1 VLQQPLD
8 WENKILEEIESTS
21 DYIPKEGF
29 RTISN
34 SLNFYYSRSESIKLA
49 LEHSSSLQNEYEWI
63 LSARFDVGQI
73 DKFNGHQPYK
83 VSEVAFNPLL
93 DPRYMYSALWNQ
105 TNAGLAD
112 QWFFGSQEM
121 MKTLTL
127 MPEEALT
134 YFKADSKYLEMLKDG
149 VPHSSNNDAF
159 SNEICHPLRKEKPL
173 PLKVAKSEAIDN
185 HLIHKHFLMSHGILE
200 KSRMIARVPGVAR
213 VMYTHTDYSDCWP
226 IYFGQVE
233 KVGNVFTDNYIFV
246 NKQDDRI
253 PGYFTQIHYD
263 DSQPYTDRLLN
274 CFKKISNQIV
284 FFEHEDMFLYDA
296 PEVTQLINYSRLI
309 KNTPA
314 DDFRLNKF
322 DAIKMIRGGRFIS
335 RKVRV
340 RGVKDLSAISRL
352 SRWIFSIQ
360 PTFWSRKSLISL
372 LEIHQGSGI
381 WDFEL
386 RAQRTIRKPKF
397 RVAMVVENSKKRG
410 EHHYDSRIYP
420 YIATGIVKGKWNS
433 LEYKRELMELSS
445 EYGVDLAIRG
455 TNG

>member
-1 VLQQPLD
+1 LD

-49 LEHSSSLQNEYEWI
+49 LEHSSSLQTEYKWI

-73 DKFNGHQPYK
+73 DKFNGYQPYK

-93 DPRYMYSALWNQ
+93 DPRYIYSALWNQ

-121 MKTLTL
+121 MKSFTF

-149 VPHSSNNDAF
+149 IPQSSNSDAF
-159 SNEICHPLRKEKPL
+159 SNEICHPVRKEKPL

-185 HLIHKHFLMSHGILE
+185 HLIHKYFLMSHGILE
-200 KSRMIARVPGVAR
+200 KSRMTAQVPGVAR

-246 NKQDDRI
+246 NKHDDRI
-253 PGYFTQIHYD
+253 PAYFTQIYYD

-274 CFKKISNQIV
+274 CFKRISSQIV

-296 PEVTQLINYSRLI
+296 PEVTQLINYSKLI
-309 KNTPA
+309 KSKSA
-314 DDFRLNKF
+314 DDICLNKF

-340 RGVKDLSAISRL
+340 RGVKNLKAISRL
-352 SRWIFSIQ
+352 SGWIFSIQ
-360 PTFWSRKSLISL
+360 PSFWSRKSLISL
-372 LEIHQGSGI
+372 LESHKGVGI
-381 WDFEL
+381 WDFEF

-397 RVAMVVENSKKRG
+397 RVAMVAEDTKKRG
-410 EHHYDSRIYP
+410 DHHYDSRIYP
-420 YIATGIVKGKWNS
+420 YIATGIVKGKWNT
-433 LEYKRELMELSS
+433 LEYEHELVELSS
-445 EYGVDLAIRG
+445 EYGVNLSIRG
-455 TNG
+455 TNR